1 MTKYETLL
9 KEYDHLDIQEK
20 PMKNEG
26 LYCDGSIWINKSLI
40 ESKKACI
47 LAEEIGHYET
57 SFGDIAN
64 KKDMTSV
71 KQEYVARKWA
81 YNKLLPFEEVMAAIG
96 CGFTKPHEIAEHL
109 CVDEAFLRECLK
121 YYRLL

>member
-1 MTKYETLL
+1 MTRYEALL
-9 KEYDHLDIQEK
+9 SEYDHLDIQEK

-26 LYCDGSIWINKSLI
+26 LYCDGSIWINKGLV

-57 SFGDIAN
+57 SFGDIIN
-64 KKDMTSV
+64 RKDMTSV
-71 KQEYVARKWA
+71 KQEYAARKWA
-81 YNKLLPFEEVMAAIG
+81 YKKLLPFEEVMAAIG
-96 CGFTKPHEIAEHL
+96 CGFTKPHEIAEYL